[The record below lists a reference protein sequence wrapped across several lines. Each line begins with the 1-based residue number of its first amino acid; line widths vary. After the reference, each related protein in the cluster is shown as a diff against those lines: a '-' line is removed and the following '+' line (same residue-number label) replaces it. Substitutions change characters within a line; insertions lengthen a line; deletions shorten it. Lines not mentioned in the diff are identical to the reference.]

1 MNLTEKPEVRDLL
14 TAARATRTYCML
26 TGRGGD
32 KSDKLIDALAP
43 FDGNPSQV
51 KAAHLV
57 ELRKAMRDS
66 CRDIDDYTLTRILD
80 GDPPVRISGASSR
93 YRRPSNEEEPDTHWT
108 AWLPNLYGRLR
119 RSWPWFWQR
128 WVLPGIAILLF
139 IFAMHYTHWTF
150 TANQLLARLGDHI
163 ATDIHEEVRDLI
175 VVARAIESNG
185 EQTSNPGSN
194 APAQKLFN
202 ETMSRLKAYHYQE
215 NSLRKESA
223 GALQRFDILISTR
236 EVFTGLP
243 AKLFLSGSSGAQN
256 RTRQPTTGTEA
267 INAKQIEVNPVDF
280 EAASQSEVST
290 DEVVE
295 TTIKVERATEEVT
308 AYAETVN
315 VNASSDP
322 SQVSIAPLAETEKR
336 RPLVEIALAQHDGF
350 LKIVRQISTKTG
362 RNPLSN
368 PGDHIVSSLELLQ
381 AAEKLKSKISQ
392 ANRFALPMIYGSL
405 GAALFCLVRV
415 LTPALS
421 DLGPARAFLRILFGA
436 FAAMTLSML
445 FIPANVFSINEQS
458 NPTLIFLACFL
469 FGYSF
474 DAVLSAL
481 HRMEAFLQGRLQP
494 QDPPRV
500 P

>member
-1 MNLTEKPEVRDLL
+1 MKLTEKPEVRDLL

-43 FDGNPSQV
+43 FDGSPSQI
-51 KAAHLV
+51 KPQHLV
-57 ELRKAMRDS
+57 ELRKAMRDT

-80 GDPPVRISGASSR
+80 GDSPVRISNPSAR
-93 YRRPSNEEEPDTHWT
+93 YRKPSAEEEQDLTWAT
-108 AWLPNLYGRLR
+108 WLPRALNRTR
-119 RSWPWFWQR
+119 QSWPWFWQR
-128 WVLPGIAILLF
+128 WVLPGIAIMLLLL
-139 IFAMHYTHWTF
+139 AMHYTHWSF
-150 TANQLLARLGDHI
+150 SANLLLSRLDDHI

-175 VVARAIESNG
+175 VVARAIETNG
-185 EQTSNPGSN
+185 RDGANPASS

-215 NSLRKESA
+215 EALRAESA
-223 GALQRFDILISTR
+223 SASQRFDVLIATR
-236 EVFTGLP
+236 ESANGIS
-243 AKLFLSGSSGAQN
+243 AKLFPPQ
-256 RTRQPTTGTEA
+256 
-267 INAKQIEVNPVDF
+267 
-280 EAASQSEVST
+280 
-290 DEVVE
+290 
-295 TTIKVERATEEVT
+295 
-308 AYAETVN
+308 
-315 VNASSDP
+315 
-322 SQVSIAPLAETEKR
+322 R
-336 RPLVEIALAQHDGF
+336 RPLPPPSTLNAQAATQQGALGIIGPSLGREQTLSAASDVMSTVTQIERETTRQMARAANAATATPAGEAGAQPASANETAQQSSLVQIALAGHDGF
-350 LKIVRQISTKTG
+350 LEIVREISKKTG
-362 RNPLSN
+362 RNSRSN
-368 PGDHIVSSLELLQ
+368 PADHIVTRLQLLQ
-381 AAEKLKSKISQ
+381 SAEELKAKISL
-392 ANRFALPMIYGSL
+392 ANRFALPMVYGSL

-474 DAVLSAL
+474 DAVLAAL

-494 QDPPRV
+494 QETPRA